1 MSNWYSLF
9 HKLVLLFKRD
19 RFRRELEEE
28 IAFHRSSSE
37 EALKADGMTD
47 EAARIASRRRFGNA
61 SLAKQQSHAA
71 ISFRWEHFLQD
82 ARYGMR
88 SLRRDRVFTVTAIL
102 ILGLG
107 IGANVAV
114 FSVVDTM
121 LLRPLPFYDAGRLA
135 WLEPGKNL
143 DPKVR
148 EAGGLG
154 AKTFIV
160 DHIEAFERQNK
171 SFASITAFNPF
182 YGNSEYTLTGS
193 GQPKGVMGVMV
204 AGNFF
209 DTLGVEPQLGRN
221 FVKEEAQKGGR
232 PAVIL
237 SNGFWRRQ
245 FNGNPAIIGQSITLN
260 QKPMTVVGVM
270 PASFD
275 FGSVF
280 NPGMQCDVFVPLV
293 MDELRSWGNTLSV
306 VGRLK
311 PATTIA
317 SAQAESDIVFK
328 TIQDPNPPFDFSPT
342 ITQLKTHVSGSL
354 RQSVIMLWSAVGVV
368 LLIVCVNLSSLLV
381 ARAMGRTKEF
391 AMRAALGA
399 GARRLFL
406 QLLTESALLVFVG
419 AALGIGLAYG
429 LVLYLAQQQSIS
441 LPLLRETRVDGTA
454 LLWAL
459 LLTLA
464 TASLFGIV
472 PALKLTAGKADRKLV
487 EALKD
492 TGHGISGSGGRWR
505 SLLVVTEVALC
516 CVLLVGAG
524 LLLRSF
530 WRTMDVDMGFTPSQ
544 ASAIKIDYEQGGD
557 PAKRAATLKELLR
570 RVSEVPGVQVAGE
583 ADMLPLG
590 RNRSW
595 MFWAKERPPLKGQI
609 DVALVRIITPGY
621 FPAMGMHLHA
631 GRDFEWSDGSKHEAV
646 VIVNQAAARR
656 FWPGEDPLGKLA
668 VLDGGDNRDAR
679 VVGVLD
685 DVRQTS
691 LESEP
696 GPEFY
701 VPAMQSQPEGAELV
715 VRSTLPAATLS
726 PSVMAVLRSINPSQ
740 ASYVLEPL
748 TTIVDHSVSPR
759 RFFMVLVLSFAALGL
774 MLASLGI
781 YGVIS
786 YSVSQRTKEIGIRMA
801 LGASSSQVRR
811 SVLGKTLRLA
821 GLGVAVGSL
830 ASLAF
835 ARAISAMLY
844 GIEPTDPATYLAML
858 LLLGVVAIVAGY
870 IPARRASRISPMI
883 ALRSE

>member
-1 MSNWYSLF
+1 MNPLNGLF
-9 HKLVLLFKRD
+9 RKLALLLKRD
-19 RFRRELEEE
+19 RFRSELEEE
-28 IAFHRSSSE
+28 MAFHRIATE
-37 EALKADGMTD
+37 EELKAEGMSD
-47 EAARIASRRRFGNA
+47 EAARIATRRRFGNPV
-61 SLAKQQSHAA
+61 LTRERSHEA
-71 ISFRWEHFLQD
+71 ISFRFEHFLQD
-82 ARYGMR
+82 ARYGIR
-88 SLRRDRVFTVTAIL
+88 SLKRDRIFTVTAIL
-102 ILGLG
+102 ILALG

-114 FSVVDTM
+114 FSVVDTL
-121 LLRPLPFYDAGRLA
+121 LLRPLPFQDAGRLA

-143 DPKVR
+143 DPKLR

-160 DHIEAFERQNK
+160 DHFQAFEHQNK
-171 SFASITAFNPF
+171 SFASVTAFNPF

-193 GQPKGVMGVMV
+193 GQPQGVMGVMV

-209 DTLGVEPQLGRN
+209 ETLGVEPQFGRL
-221 FVKEEAQKGGR
+221 FVNEEVQKGGR
-232 PAVIL
+232 PAVLL

-245 FNGNPAIIGQSITLN
+245 FNADPAIIGRAITLN

-293 MDELRSWGNTLSV
+293 MDELRTWGNTLSL

-311 PATTIA
+311 PSATIA
-317 SAQAESDIVFK
+317 GAQAESDIVFK
-328 TIQDPNPPFDFSPT
+328 AIQDPAIPYDFSPT
-342 ITQLKTHVSGSL
+342 ISTLKDHVSGTLHRSM
-354 RQSVIMLWSAVGVV
+354 VMLWSAVGVV

-381 ARAMGRTKEF
+381 ARATARGKEF

-399 GARRLFL
+399 GALRLFL
-406 QLLTESALLVFVG
+406 QLLTESVLLVFTG
-419 AALGIGLAYG
+419 ATLGLGLAYG

-441 LPLLRETRVDGTA
+441 LPLLRETRVDGMA

-459 LLTLA
+459 LLTMA
-464 TASLFGIV
+464 TTALFGIV
-472 PALKLTAGKADRKLV
+472 PALKLTAGKADRGLV

-492 TGHGISGSGGRWR
+492 SGHGVSGSGSRWR
-505 SLLVVTEVALC
+505 SLLVVSEVALC

-530 WRTMDVDMGFTPSQ
+530 WKTMDVDMGFTPSQ

-557 PAKRAATLKELLR
+557 AEKRATTLRELLR

-595 MFWAKERPPLKGQI
+595 QLWAKEHPPRKGTF

-621 FPAMGMHLHA
+621 LPAMEMRLHA
-631 GRDFEWSDGSKHEAV
+631 GRDFAWTDGPKHEAV
-646 VIVNQAAARR
+646 IIVNQAAARH

-668 VLDGGDNRDAR
+668 VLDGEDNRDAR

-691 LESEP
+691 LEAEA

-726 PSVMAVLRSINPSQ
+726 PSIMAVLRSLNPAQ
-740 ASYVLEPL
+740 AAYTLEPL
-748 TTIVDHSVSPR
+748 TAIIDHSVSPR
-759 RFFMVLVLSFAALGL
+759 RFFMLLVLSFASLGL
-774 MLASLGI
+774 ILASLGI

-801 LGASSSQVRR
+801 LGASTSQVSR
-811 SVLGKTLRLA
+811 SILAQTMRLA
-821 GLGVAVGSL
+821 GLGIAAGTV
-830 ASLAF
+830 ASLGI
-835 ARAISAMLY
+835 ARAIGAMLY
-844 GIEPTDPATYLAML
+844 GTEPTDPATYLAMI
-858 LLLGVVAIVAGY
+858 LLLGVVALLAGY
-870 IPARRASRISPMI
+870 LPARRASRISPMA
-883 ALRSE
+883 ALRAE